1 MDHLRAFVNYF
12 KQKSPGTPFPRVSD
26 ELYAHLT
33 NVMTPHGM
41 KIMQKDNSL
50 FRGES
55 APQPLPGIDIRPLWD
70 GSDEAWKLLHMA
82 MIFSFLQGD
91 PKEKVAQV
99 MEAMKHVL
107 PETHRDTDEI
117 LKTLE
122 TEETSSAISEI
133 FELLMKTRLASIVG
147 DIAASIKL
155 DEIGIDFERPEEILE
170 ALQHPE
176 RSSAVREIM
185 EQVKA
190 MLEDRIK
197 TGKINQHEL
206 IREVEMLK
214 AKFQSSFGKYMN
226 EMVGIARERPETGNT
241 GHQILSNSPDARR
254 ARMQARLQRKLR
266 EKGRK

>member
-1 MDHLRAFVNYF
+1 
-12 KQKSPGTPFPRVSD
+12 
-26 ELYAHLT
+26 
-33 NVMTPHGM
+33 
-41 KIMQKDNSL
+41 
-50 FRGES
+50 
-55 APQPLPGIDIRPLWD
+55 
-70 GSDEAWKLLHMA
+70 
-82 MIFSFLQGD
+82 
-91 PKEKVAQV
+91 
-99 MEAMKHVL
+99 
-107 PETHRDTDEI
+107 
-117 LKTLE
+117 
-122 TEETSSAISEI
+122 
-133 FELLMKTRLASIVG
+133 MKTRLASIVG

-241 GHQILSNSPDARR
+241 GNQILSNSPDARR

-266 EKGRK
+266 EKGRR